1 VQPLLPQSSVMFVSK
16 AGSENGSVASYNLK
30 KRIEIVKNCRTVT
43 KHDMKF
49 NNAMPEMEVD
59 PELFVSPV
67 HESTVAQL
75 TQCRPSWLMAW
86 NARPSLCLTFRWRS
100 SISSTSYAAIVSD

>member
-1 VQPLLPQSSVMFVSK
+1 MFVSK
-16 AGSENGSVASYNLK
+16 AGFENGSVASYNLK

-59 PELFVSPV
+59 PELFVSRPMYAV
-67 HESTVAQL
+67 RYCSL
-75 TQCRPSWLMAW
+75 LIRCRLSWLM
-86 NARPSLCLTFRWRS
+86 
-100 SISSTSYAAIVSD
+100 V